1 MDLSVIRYKAN
12 RCARRR
18 GTMSEEPL
26 TISQIYAKG
35 RESLKLQRA
44 GADAERASVFPSIA
58 PTVRANRQYLDS
70 LFYETRLFD
79 PVEVDTSLNLFNV
92 ELKTPAFCSAI
103 SGRGI
108 AEIAGG
114 ISNSG
119 SLMMLGISRSD
130 DLQGAIDTGAPV
142 VKIVKPYRNTEVIYE
157 ETREAESRGCVAVGM
172 DIDHFYGASIGG
184 RVLRA
189 EQFGPQRT
197 EDLRQLISQTA
208 LPFIIKGVLSVRDAE
223 KALALGASAIVVSNH
238 ASGSFNFSVP
248 SMMALPKIVKSVGAK
263 LTVLVDSG
271 FENGE
276 DVFKALAFGAKA
288 VGFGSS
294 MVLALAADGSGG
306 VELLVNQIT
315 AQLARTM
322 AATGCAD
329 LSAIDKSLI
338 TEVPFTRE

>member
-1 MDLSVIRYKAN
+1 
-12 RCARRR
+12 
-18 GTMSEEPL
+18 
-26 TISQIYAKG
+26 
-35 RESLKLQRA
+35 
-44 GADAERASVFPSIA
+44 
-58 PTVRANRQYLDS
+58 
-70 LFYETRLFD
+70 
-79 PVEVDTSLNLFNV
+79 
-92 ELKTPAFCSAI
+92 
-103 SGRGI
+103 
-108 AEIAGG
+108 
-114 ISNSG
+114 
-119 SLMMLGISRSD
+119 
-130 DLQGAIDTGAPV
+130 
-142 VKIVKPYRNTEVIYE
+142 
-157 ETREAESRGCVAVGM
+157 M

-197 EDLRQLISQTA
+197 EDLRQLISQTT

-223 KALALGASAIVVSNH
+223 QALALGASAIVVSNH

-248 SMMALPKIVKSVGAK
+248 SMMALPGIVKSVGDK

-329 LSAIDKSLI
+329 LSAIDESLV
-338 TEVPFTRE
+338 TELPFTRA